1 MIHVAGGTYL
11 EFCREPHW
19 YELFGSGLRA
29 SLVLKQLDVPVSFS
43 TFADKNQKPVLNL
56 KSDGIK
62 LEVID
67 TSDAVTF
74 SYLHPLSKP
83 SIEPDTFLRGCQQ
96 RPNVINVEADFVLR
110 FGVVEGSAKVKAKMA
125 TYDPQTPSDPRQF
138 AENGST
144 AERLAVV
151 ANRIEAQRLTGQ
163 TDPKLACQEILKQGT
178 EVAVVKCGTTGCV
191 VGTKSGISLVPAY
204 RTKRVWPI
212 GSGDVFS
219 ALFACGWMELKLDPV
234 AAATLASKGT
244 SHYVETLDFPDK
256 AVLQSTTFQALRPL
270 PPRQCKK
277 VYLAGPFFNLS
288 QRWLIEEFKY
298 ALENA
303 GVQYFSPL
311 HHVGRGEADAVYDPD
326 IEGLK
331 KCPVVLACLDGLDP
345 GTIYE
350 VGYAHSLGAKVVAFV
365 SAERKEDLKMIVGG
379 GSQVANDFATALYL
393 TVWAA
398 TCE

>member
-1 MIHVAGGTYL
+1 
-11 EFCREPHW
+11 
-19 YELFGSGLRA
+19 
-29 SLVLKQLDVPVSFS
+29 
-43 TFADKNQKPVLNL
+43 
-56 KSDGIK
+56 
-62 LEVID
+62 
-67 TSDAVTF
+67 
-74 SYLHPLSKP
+74 
-83 SIEPDTFLRGCQQ
+83 
-96 RPNVINVEADFVLR
+96 
-110 FGVVEGSAKVKAKMA
+110 
-125 TYDPQTPSDPRQF
+125 
-138 AENGST
+138 
-144 AERLAVV
+144 
-151 ANRIEAQRLTGQ
+151 
-163 TDPKLACQEILKQGT
+163 
-178 EVAVVKCGTTGCV
+178 
-191 VGTKSGISLVPAY
+191 
-204 RTKRVWPI
+204 
-212 GSGDVFS
+212 
-219 ALFACGWMELKLDPV
+219 MELKLDPV

-256 AVLQSTTFQALRPL
+256 AVLQRTTFQALRPL
-270 PPRQCKK
+270 PPEQCKK

-331 KCPVVLACLDGLDP
+331 NCPVVLACLDGLDP

>member
-11 EFCREPHW
+11 EFCREPQW
-19 YELFGSGLRA
+19 YELYGSGLRA
-29 SLVLKQLDVPVSFS
+29 SLALKKLEVSVYFS
-43 TFADKNQKPVLNL
+43 TFAGKNQKPVLNL
-56 KSDGIK
+56 KAGGIK

-67 TSDAVTF
+67 TSDAVLF

-83 SIEPDTFLRGCQQ
+83 SIEPDIFLRGCQQ
-96 RPNVINVEADFVLR
+96 RPNVINVDADCVLR
-110 FGVVEGSAKVKAKMA
+110 FGVVEGSAKVRAKMA
-125 TYDPQTPSDPRQF
+125 TYDPQTPSDPRPF
-138 AENGST
+138 TENGST

-151 ANRIEAQRLTGQ
+151 ANRIEAKRLTGQ
-163 TDPKLACQEILKQGT
+163 TDPKMACQGILNQGA
-178 EVAVVKCGTTGCV
+178 EVAVVKCGTAGCV
-191 VGTKSGISLVPAY
+191 VGTKAGILLVPAY
-204 RTKRVWPI
+204 RTKSVWPI

-219 ALFACGWMELKLDPV
+219 ALFAYGWMDLKLDPV
-234 AAATLASKGT
+234 EAATLASKGA
-244 SHYVETLDFPDK
+244 SHYVEARDFPDK
-256 AVLQSTTFQALRPL
+256 AELQKTTFQALRPL
-270 PPRQCKK
+270 PPEKCKK

-303 GVQYFSPL
+303 GVRFFSPL
-311 HHVGRGEADAVYDPD
+311 HNVGRGEADAVYDPD

-331 KCPVVLACLDGLDP
+331 ACPVVLACLDGLDP

-350 VGYAHSLGAKVVAFV
+350 VGYAHSLGAKVIAFV

-379 GSQVANDFATALYL
+379 GSQIVNDFATALYL